1 MMALAMRMVTGAA
14 AVLALAACSGQ
25 DSAPTEQQA
34 TSVAE
39 ADCIPISDG
48 TYQIRDGKILV
59 MRADASSR
67 PEPAPITNMSGEPV
81 GWAAKLEQ
89 SFETTGYPWL
99 GLQVRNG
106 VAAVVGTAPG
116 LAARDV
122 SFLTAKAAIQNDPEG
137 AEKVGLI
144 VNAMAVEGREDTL
157 GAGLTR
163 LMNSDLTLN
172 DCQDAFNQTLR
183 VDDIDFPVNMAV
195 LNTAE
200 LPVVDAATG
209 IARLCSAYNIEIAEH
224 TDSRGSDS
232 YNLQLS
238 RQRAEAI
245 RAYMIER
252 GVDEAVLTAK
262 GYGESRPVDSGT
274 SAAARDRNER
284 TEFIVTPR

>member
-1 MMALAMRMVTGAA
+1 MALAMRMVTGAA

-25 DSAPTEQQA
+25 DSAPTAQQA

-48 TYQIRDGKILV
+48 TYQIRNGKILV

-67 PEPAPITNMSGEPV
+67 PEPAPITDMSGQPV

-89 SFETTGYPWL
+89 SFATTGYPWL
-99 GLQVRNG
+99 GLQVRDG

-195 LNTAE
+195 LNAAE
-200 LPVVDAATG
+200 LPVADTATG
-209 IARLCSAYNIEIAEH
+209 IARLCTAYNIEIAEH

-262 GYGESRPVDSGT
+262 GYGESQPVDSGT

>member
-1 MMALAMRMVTGAA
+1 MALATRMVTGAA

-25 DSAPTEQQA
+25 DSAQTAQPTA
-34 TSVAE
+34 SAAE
-39 ADCIPISDG
+39 ADCIPIADG

-59 MRADASSR
+59 MRSDASAV
-67 PEPAPITNMSGEPV
+67 PEPAPIPDLPAGAV

-89 SFETTGYPWL
+89 SFATGQYPWL
-99 GLQVRNG
+99 GLQVRDG
-106 VAAVVGTAPG
+106 VAAVIGTAPG

-122 SFLTAKAAIQNDPEG
+122 SFITAKSAIENDPEG
-137 AEKVGLI
+137 AEKADLI
-144 VNAMAVEGREDTL
+144 VNAMGVEGIEERL

-163 LMNSDLTLN
+163 LMLSDLTVN
-172 DCQDAFNQTLR
+172 DCQDAFNKTLR

-195 LNTAE
+195 LNAAE
-200 LPVVDAATG
+200 LPVADMVTG

-238 RQRAEAI
+238 RQRAKAI
-245 RAYMIER
+245 RDYMVER

-262 GYGESRPVDSGT
+262 GYGESQPIDSGN
-274 SAAARDRNER
+274 SAEARDRNER
-284 TEFIVTPR
+284 TEIIVTAR